1 MALNMNKFTNKD
13 VIYFCKNN
21 SKIRSAMAYCHTFDE
36 IKSVIDNL
44 MILTEPQYAA
54 VEAYWN
60 RNLEK

>member
-1 MALNMNKFTNKD
+1 
-13 VIYFCKNN
+13 
-21 SKIRSAMAYCHTFDE
+21 MAYCHTFDE